1 MSKKEIIEIFNTIR
15 KDDKDT
21 IDKLISMNERILFE
35 LRDLIS
41 ETRTYFKEL
50 KIGVSEPKKHH

>member
-50 KIGVSEPKKHH
+50 KT